1 MIVVKQSVSSLLSLA
16 KMEVIISDLPT
27 TALPKSLS
35 SCINAI
41 KCSPGNYKLIK
52 TSRTITAHEGLRLP
66 SNHVIM
72 QLECDLNL
80 GYSCGLLQVVM
91 DKTHL
96 RTEGIQSNS
105 NTLITRILRARIKLF
120 FNLKCVNY

>member
-1 MIVVKQSVSSLLSLA
+1 
-16 KMEVIISDLPT
+16 MEVIISDLPT

-105 NTLITRILRARIKLF
+105 NMTQIAI
-120 FNLKCVNY
+120 

>member
-66 SNHVIM
+66 SNHVMM

-105 NTLITRILRARIKLF
+105 NMTQIAI
-120 FNLKCVNY
+120 

>member
-41 KCSPGNYKLIK
+41 KCSPGNYKLII

-105 NTLITRILRARIKLF
+105 NMTQIAI
-120 FNLKCVNY
+120 

>member
-1 MIVVKQSVSSLLSLA
+1 MIVVKQSVLSLLSLA

-91 DKTHL
+91 DKTLPQLGPQAEWL
-96 RTEGIQSNS
+96 RH
-105 NTLITRILRARIKLF
+105 
-120 FNLKCVNY
+120 